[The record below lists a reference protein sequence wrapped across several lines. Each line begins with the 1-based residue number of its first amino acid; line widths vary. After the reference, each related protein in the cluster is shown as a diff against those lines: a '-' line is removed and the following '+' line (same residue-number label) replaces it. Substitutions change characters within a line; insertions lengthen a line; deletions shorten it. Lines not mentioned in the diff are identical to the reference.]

1 MPFGSE
7 IALTPG
13 LGFFERWYI
22 RIFGVP
28 ILGLRIRARTILPL
42 LEEVGNPKRIL
53 DAGSGRGIMTL
64 ECAKRFPQ
72 SQVIGA
78 DLLEKQ
84 NEINNLIARQL
95 NINNVKFLTWNVL
108 DLHPTER
115 FDVVISSD
123 TLEHLEDDLEGVRM
137 LRDTLTS
144 GGYLIVHV
152 PHLTRNLFGW
162 HRQNWMDIEGHVR
175 PGYTRSGLSELLE
188 AGGLKVIQCFY
199 NYNSLE
205 TLANDISKLITG
217 AKERNRGIYALFFPL
232 LLLTAWIGK
241 FYRPKNDGS
250 GLVALAIRK
259 G

>member
-13 LGFFERWYI
+13 LSIFERWYI

-42 LEEVGNPKRIL
+42 LKKVGTPRRIL
-53 DAGSGRGIMTL
+53 DAGSGRGIMTM
-64 ECAKRFPQ
+64 ECAKKFPQ
-72 SQVIGA
+72 SKVIGA
-78 DLLEKQ
+78 DLLKQQ

-95 NINNVKFLTWNVL
+95 NIDNVQFMTWNVL

-123 TLEHLEDDLEGVRM
+123 TLEHLEDDLGGVRM
-137 LRDTLTS
+137 LRDTLNP

-175 PGYTRSGLSELLE
+175 PGYTRASLIELLE
-188 AGGLKVIQCFY
+188 AGGMKVIQCIY

-205 TLANDISKLITG
+205 TLANDVSKLITG
-217 AKERNRGIYALFFPL
+217 AKERNRAIYALFFPFL
-232 LLLTAWIGK
+232 LLIAWVGK
-241 FYRPKNDGS
+241 LYRPKNDGS

-259 G
+259 D